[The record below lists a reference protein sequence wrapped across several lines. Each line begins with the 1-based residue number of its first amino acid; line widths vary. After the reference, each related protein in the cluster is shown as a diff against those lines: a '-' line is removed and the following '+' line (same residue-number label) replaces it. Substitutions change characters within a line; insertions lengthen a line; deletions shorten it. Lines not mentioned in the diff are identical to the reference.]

1 MHAPI
6 TYSGFDGARSLLEER
21 PMSPPI
27 IGRIRPGIKVL
38 TRKARENPEAVRIH
52 DAMLAQGHSFES
64 IGIQIERKT
73 QLRNALVPKNVPWFT
88 CRGSDFANPDVADD
102 IMQRYG
108 EDRGD
113 GNGLKLWRFPVVF
126 AFDDW
131 RRAWLAGDPAVQATM
146 EMRAAV
152 YDGLWE
158 AAYSLLLFGIIIGSS
173 FFAAILLRLPDTLSR
188 VVGGLYALAA
198 IQSVLLQSGELGG
211 PVLPESLAYWVYP
224 ATQPLA
230 RILIG
235 LWLLRV
241 ARQGEPRLE
250 GAA

>member
-1 MHAPI
+1 M
-6 TYSGFDGARSLLEER
+6 TGL
-21 PMSPPI
+21 SPSFYRVAAIASIVSAVTTLGLIFLPEYFAAQPEGLA
-27 IGRIRPGIKVL
+27 GRMKRVADPVY
-38 TRKARENPEAVRIH
+38 
-52 DAMLAQGHSFES
+52 
-64 IGIQIERKT
+64 
-73 QLRNALVPKNVPWFT
+73 QLRAWTYFIHPFLAFTAAL
-88 CRGSDFANPDVADD
+88 GVALA
-102 IMQRYG
+102 MRY
-108 EDRGD
+108 RSP
-113 GNGLKLWRFPVVF
+113 GLALAGLLGYFLWAITEVGQQSLTLF

-131 RRAWLAGDPAVQATM
+131 RRAWLAGDPAVRASM
-146 EMRAAV
+146 EVRAAI

-158 AAYSLLLFGIIIGSS
+158 ASYSLLLFGIILGSA
-173 FFAAILLRLPDTLSR
+173 FYAAMLLRLPDRLSR
-188 VVGGLYALAA
+188 IVGAFYALAA

-211 PVLPESLAYWVYP
+211 PVLPESIAYWVYP